1 MSLSKR
7 VFSRRVVLSA
17 LLVFASV
24 ATVFQ
29 SSPAS
34 AAQITTRSLT
44 LAATTPGVSDGGSK
58 IGGNVNH
65 VFTFTVP
72 SVGNTNIGSIQFE
85 YCTTASVATCVMP
98 TGMLTNATNPTT
110 LSAQSGATGFTLVNT
125 TNGAP
130 YITRTAASVTAGTT
144 LSYTLSGVTNPTTT
158 AQTFFVR
165 ITTYTAA
172 ALGGSV
178 VDTGSVAAATTNQII
193 LTGTMPESL
202 IFCAGGTVSTTSS
215 IPDCTTAT
223 SGAVSFN
230 QLFSPTDTA
239 TATSQ
244 MAASTNAN
252 GGYAITVNGLT
263 LTSGLNTI
271 PAMTT
276 TGTGDASVRG
286 TGQFGLNLKLNT
298 VAVSTIAVGAEVA
311 ATPNGT
317 SLRGQSSTGYAS
329 VDNFRFVT
337 GDTVARSDNGGA
349 GPTNAQIFTSSYIVN
364 VAGNQASGTY
374 TSTLTYICTG
384 TF

>member
-1 MSLSKR
+1 MNVGKGLL
-7 VFSRRVVLSA
+7 SRRIILSA
-17 LLVFASV
+17 LMVFATVSV
-24 ATVFQ
+24 VFRAE
-29 SSPAS
+29 PAS
-34 AAQITTRSLT
+34 AAQITVRSLE
-44 LAATTPGVSDGGSK
+44 LQAGASDGGSK

-65 VFTFTVP
+65 KFTFTVP
-72 SVGNTNIGSIQFE
+72 SVGNANIGSIQFE

-98 TGMLTNATNPTT
+98 TGLKTDSTNPTT

-130 YITRTAASVTAGTT
+130 YITRTAAAVTAGTT
-144 LSYTLSGVTNPTTT
+144 LSYTLSAVTNPTTT

-178 VDTGSVAAATTNQII
+178 VDTGSVAAATTNQIT

-202 IFCAGGTVSTTSS
+202 IFCAGATVSTTSS
-215 IPDCTTAT
+215 VPDCTTAT
-223 SGAVSFN
+223 AGAVTFN

-252 GGYAITVNGLT
+252 AGYAITVNGVT
-263 LTSGLNTI
+263 LTSGGNTI
-271 PAMTT
+271 PAMATST
-276 TGTGDASVRG
+276 TGVRG

-298 VAVSTIAVGAEVA
+298 IATATPAFGLEVA
-311 ATPNGT
+311 ASPNGT
-317 SLRGQSSTGYAS
+317 SLRGQAFTGYNT
-329 VDNFRFVT
+329 VDNFKFVT
-337 GDTVARSDNGGA
+337 GDAVAKSDNTVA
-349 GPTNAQIFTSSYIVN
+349 GPTNAQIFTVSYIVN

-374 TSTLTYICTG
+374 TTTLTYICTA